1 MDEISQGPRRDP
13 RLPSGRW
20 LAGAAAVALIA
31 VITTLVLSQ
40 GGRRHAVSSPGGPTA
55 LAAPGPSPTAAPGTV
70 LLTCDSANL
79 GQLGP
84 DWRAGSLRAGPLWF
98 VGGRQLGYVHY
109 DGWPGADRAAPRQG
123 KFRFVVM
130 IVEVTTGS
138 TVVMKPAVAARSYF
152 RFVDGFG
159 PGSGNQLPAG
169 DTGFT
174 FAACPRGTP
183 AQRPGDRLLPGIF
196 HRGRPGSP
204 GRNSPINDASPNPGD
219 LHMPGPRM
227 WHNRMT
233 HCLGGRLG
241 HSPTS
246 DCPGQAPPRWSL
258 STRE

>member
-1 MDEISQGPRRDP
+1 LDEISQGPRRDP

-20 LAGAAAVALIA
+20 LAAVAAVALIA
-31 VITTLVLSQ
+31 VITTLVLSE
-40 GGRRHAVSSPGGPTA
+40 GGRRHAVSPPGGPTA
-55 LAAPGPSPTAAPGTV
+55 SAAPGPPPTAAPGTV
-70 LLTCDSANL
+70 LLTCDSANP

-98 VGGRQLGYVHY
+98 VDGRQLGYVHY
-109 DGWPGADRAAPRQG
+109 DGLPGADRAAHRQG

-138 TVVMKPAVAARSYF
+138 TVVMKPAAGARSYF

-183 AQRPGDRLLPGIF
+183 GPNGQVTDFYLGYSIE
-196 HRGRPGSP
+196 P
-204 GRNSPINDASPNPGD
+204 GRAALVELRPSAMPHPIQVIF
-219 LHMPGPRM
+219 
-227 WHNRMT
+227 T
-233 HCLGGRLG
+233 
-241 HSPTS
+241 
-246 DCPGQAPPRWSL
+246 CPARGCG
-258 STRE
+258 TTG

>member
-20 LAGAAAVALIA
+20 LVGVAAVALIA
-31 VITTLVLSQ
+31 VITTLVLSE
-40 GGRRHAVSSPGGPTA
+40 GGRRHAVSPPGGSTA
-55 LAAPGPSPTAAPGTV
+55 RAAPGPSPTAAPGTA

-98 VGGRQLGYVHY
+98 VDGRQLGYVH
-109 DGWPGADRAAPRQG
+109 DGGWSGADRAVHRQG

-130 IVEVTTGS
+130 IVEVTAGS
-138 TVVMKPAVAARSYF
+138 TVVMKPAAVARPYF

-159 PGSGNQLPAG
+159 PGSGYQLPTG

-183 AQRPGDRLLPGIF
+183 GPNGRVTDFYLGYSIETGRAALVEVHSSAMPHPIQVTFTCPV
-196 HRGRPGSP
+196 RGCGTT
-204 GRNSPINDASPNPGD
+204 G
-219 LHMPGPRM
+219 
-227 WHNRMT
+227 
-233 HCLGGRLG
+233 
-241 HSPTS
+241 
-246 DCPGQAPPRWSL
+246 
-258 STRE
+258 